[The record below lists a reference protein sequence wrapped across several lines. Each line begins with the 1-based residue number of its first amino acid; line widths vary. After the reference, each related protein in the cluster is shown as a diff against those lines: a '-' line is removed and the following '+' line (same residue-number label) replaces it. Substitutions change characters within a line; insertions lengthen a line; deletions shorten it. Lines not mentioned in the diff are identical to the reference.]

1 VPERYEVAS
10 SPQCADRHA
19 PRNDNMQLTMTID
32 FNKSADGLVPVIIQ
46 DEQTLEVLMLGYMN
60 REAYD
65 KTVAENIVTFFSRSK
80 NRLWTKGEISQH
92 FLHVKS
98 IHEDCDNDTL
108 LIKVK
113 PDGPTCHTGS
123 RSCFKTEY
131 NQNFILQLEQIVND
145 RYEKPVEN
153 SYVNKLHGKGLNK
166 IAQKVGE
173 EAVETVIA
181 ALAQSETEMI
191 DETSDLVF
199 HLLVLLREKGLS
211 LETIAKNL
219 EQRHK

>member
-1 VPERYEVAS
+1 ME
-10 SPQCADRHA
+10 
-19 PRNDNMQLTMTID
+19 ID
-32 FNKSADGLVPVIIQ
+32 FDKTGGLVPVIIQ

-60 REAYD
+60 QEAYD
-65 KTVAENIVTFFSRSK
+65 KTAKENIVTFFSRTK
-80 NRLWTKGEISQH
+80 NRLWTKGETSNN

-98 IHEDCDNDTL
+98 IAIDCDNDTI

-113 PDGPTCHTGS
+113 PDGPTCHTGD

-131 NQNFILQLEQIVND
+131 NQNFILELENIIAD
-145 RYEKPVEN
+145 RYENPVEG
-153 SYVNKLHGKGLNK
+153 SYINKLRKKGINK

-173 EAVETVIA
+173 EGVETVIA
-181 ALAQSETEMI
+181 ALAETEI
-191 DETSDLVF
+191 DLINESSDLIF

-211 LETIAKNL
+211 LATIAKNL

>member
-1 VPERYEVAS
+1 M
-10 SPQCADRHA
+10 
-19 PRNDNMQLTMTID
+19 NID
-32 FNKSADGLVPVIIQ
+32 FNKSDGLVPVIIQ

-65 KTVAENIVTFFSRSK
+65 KTVAENIVTFFSRAK
-80 NRLWTKGEISQH
+80 NRLWTKGETSEN

-108 LIKVK
+108 LIKVNA
-113 PDGPTCHTGS
+113 DGPTCHTGS
-123 RSCFKTEY
+123 RSCFKTDY

-145 RYEKPVEN
+145 RYENPQEG
-153 SYVNKLHGKGLNK
+153 SYVNKLHAKGLAK

-181 ALAQSETEMI
+181 ALAQTETEMI
-191 DETSDLVF
+191 DEASDLVF
-199 HLLVLLREKGLS
+199 HLIVLLREKGLS

-219 EQRHK
+219 EERHK